1 MTQSPLDEYRKQTY
15 DKTVQKLK
23 QEQEL
28 RQTSLQKL
36 LTTNSVNQFTKA

>member
-23 QEQEL
+23 DEQEAKKTPL
-28 RQTSLQKL
+28 HL
-36 LTTNSVNQFTKA
+36 LLAKGTQPTKP